1 MEKQNKQRLEQLVRQ
16 GLVPSRKLPI
26 LMQAMSSLHMGKQLT
41 PTERDILS
49 KYMHNMTD
57 IMLKDDSVF
66 NRAKLHTQK
75 TKYQTE
81 ETTVDSDNVQDLPE
95 EEGKKYT
102 SYQRAVTNAEKR
114 KAEQKARLKTT
125 EKKPGLSD
133 IRLGNTVGRTAAQTY
148 ATPSGKKLKA
158 TKYHPG
164 APDPEAAKR
173 RKAIEKHQAKKQ
185 EKDYWDDDKDYNDTT
200 ILEKMVDGVEI
211 VDGPEEENKKMKMKK
226 KEKDAN
232 VVESRE
238 GDEEERMRKKAE
250 NKARRLSIRKRDK
263 FRMLPSELKKE
274 KMKAGVEEE
283 VLNFNDMYKE
293 QFEAGLEYY
302 GIDNIRDLPEESKA
316 EFFNLVDLALEEA
329 KMAKKDHDGDGK
341 VETSTAEYM
350 GSRDKAIKKATKP
363 SWDSKQARANALNSL
378 DKKAQ
383 ARQDMK
389 KEEVEIEEEYTHD
402 DFKKDRIAKVKS
414 TGASGRVIARY
425 RHDDGEIHYTLDH
438 GGNKTSKHPA
448 SNLAVHKEE
457 VEIEE
462 DMQVKQAIGIASD
475 KRYKGGNMTGAV
487 NAIEKM
493 RKGLS
498 DHPQVK
504 AVLKRQN
511 EETERLDEYGNPAAT
526 PDRLAM
532 IRRAADRVQSGQAA
546 KDVKKIAKADMKQ
559 KGAQKGMAPTKKDV
573 KEQVAAIRKIIKE
586 GSTKEKIEAYKELNT
601 IIEQFKSTGEL

>member
-1 MEKQNKQRLEQLVRQ
+1 MT
-16 GLVPSRKLPI
+16 
-26 LMQAMSSLHMGKQLT
+26 AMSSLHMGKQLT

-81 ETTVDSDNVQDLPE
+81 ETTVDLD
-95 EEGKKYT
+95 
-102 SYQRAVTNAEKR
+102 
-114 KAEQKARLKTT
+114 
-125 EKKPGLSD
+125 
-133 IRLGNTVGRTAAQTY
+133 
-148 ATPSGKKLKA
+148 
-158 TKYHPG
+158 
-164 APDPEAAKR
+164 
-173 RKAIEKHQAKKQ
+173 
-185 EKDYWDDDKDYNDTT
+185 
-200 ILEKMVDGVEI
+200 EKMVDGVEI

-226 KEKDAN
+226 KDAN

-238 GDEEERMRKKAE
+238 GDKEERMRKKEE

-263 FRMLPSELKKE
+263 FRMLPPELKKE

-293 QFEAGLEYY
+293 QFEAALEYY

-350 GSRDKAIKKATKP
+350 GSRDKAIKKA
-363 SWDSKQARANALNSL
+363 
-378 DKKAQ
+378 
-383 ARQDMK
+383 MK
-389 KEEVEIEEEYTHD
+389 KEEVEQVDEL
-402 DFKKDRIAKVKS
+402 KKS
-414 TGASGRVIARY
+414 TLSSYIQKAA
-425 RHDDGEIHYTLDH
+425 D
-438 GGNKTSKHPA
+438 PA
-448 SNLAVHKEE
+448 GKKSNANLASKAAYKLAKGDDDSNAGEKEDKKAFVRSKGIQTAAKKLAKEE

-532 IRRAADRVQSGQAA
+532 IRRAADRVQSGAAA

-573 KEQVAAIRKIIKE
+573 KEQVAAIRKVIKE

-601 IIEQFKSTGEL
+601 IIEQFKTTGEL

>member
-1 MEKQNKQRLEQLVRQ
+1 MT
-16 GLVPSRKLPI
+16 
-26 LMQAMSSLHMGKQLT
+26 AMSSLHMGKQLT

-81 ETTVDSDNVQDLPE
+81 ETTVDLD
-95 EEGKKYT
+95 
-102 SYQRAVTNAEKR
+102 
-114 KAEQKARLKTT
+114 
-125 EKKPGLSD
+125 
-133 IRLGNTVGRTAAQTY
+133 
-148 ATPSGKKLKA
+148 
-158 TKYHPG
+158 
-164 APDPEAAKR
+164 
-173 RKAIEKHQAKKQ
+173 
-185 EKDYWDDDKDYNDTT
+185 
-200 ILEKMVDGVEI
+200 EKMVDGVEI

-232 VVESRE
+232 VVESRR
-238 GDEEERMRKKAE
+238 GVDPDQEESMRKKEE

-263 FRMLPSELKKE
+263 FRMLPPELKKQ

-283 VLNFNDMYKE
+283 VINFNDMYKE
-293 QFEAGLEYY
+293 QFEAALEYY

-316 EFFNLVDLALEEA
+316 KFFNLVDVALEEA

-350 GSRDKAIKKATKP
+350 GSRDKAIKKA
-363 SWDSKQARANALNSL
+363 
-378 DKKAQ
+378 
-383 ARQDMK
+383 
-389 KEEVEIEEEYTHD
+389 V
-402 DFKKDRIAKVKS
+402 
-414 TGASGRVIARY
+414 
-425 RHDDGEIHYTLDH
+425 
-438 GGNKTSKHPA
+438 
-448 SNLAVHKEE
+448 
-457 VEIEE
+457 
-462 DMQVKQAIGIASD
+462 
-475 KRYKGGNMTGAV
+475 
-487 NAIEKM
+487 
-493 RKGLS
+493 RK
-498 DHPQVK
+498 
-504 AVLKRQN
+504 
-511 EETERLDEYGNPAAT
+511 EETEQLDEYGNPAAT

-573 KEQVAAIRKIIKE
+573 EEQVAVIRKTIKE

>member
-16 GLVPSRKLPI
+16 GLVPSRKLPV
-26 LMQAMSSLHMGKQLT
+26 LMQAMSNLHMGKQLT

-81 ETTVDSDNVQDLPE
+81 ETTVDLD
-95 EEGKKYT
+95 
-102 SYQRAVTNAEKR
+102 
-114 KAEQKARLKTT
+114 
-125 EKKPGLSD
+125 
-133 IRLGNTVGRTAAQTY
+133 
-148 ATPSGKKLKA
+148 
-158 TKYHPG
+158 
-164 APDPEAAKR
+164 
-173 RKAIEKHQAKKQ
+173 
-185 EKDYWDDDKDYNDTT
+185 
-200 ILEKMVDGVEI
+200 EKMVDGVEI

-226 KEKDAN
+226 KDAN

-238 GDEEERMRKKAE
+238 GDKEERMRKKEE

-263 FRMLPSELKKE
+263 FRMLPPELKKE

-293 QFEAGLEYY
+293 QFEAALEYY

-350 GSRDKAIKKATKP
+350 GSRDKAIKKA
-363 SWDSKQARANALNSL
+363 
-378 DKKAQ
+378 
-383 ARQDMK
+383 MK
-389 KEEVEIEEEYTHD
+389 KEEVEQVDEL
-402 DFKKDRIAKVKS
+402 KKS
-414 TGASGRVIARY
+414 TLSSYIQKAA
-425 RHDDGEIHYTLDH
+425 D
-438 GGNKTSKHPA
+438 PA
-448 SNLAVHKEE
+448 GKKSNANLASKAAYKLAKGDDDSNAGEKEDKKAFVRSKGIQTAAKKLAKEE

-532 IRRAADRVQSGQAA
+532 IRRAADRVQSGAAA

-573 KEQVAAIRKIIKE
+573 KEQVAAIRKVIKE

-601 IIEQFKSTGEL
+601 IIEQFKTTGEL

>member
-81 ETTVDSDNVQDLPE
+81 ETTVDLD
-95 EEGKKYT
+95 
-102 SYQRAVTNAEKR
+102 
-114 KAEQKARLKTT
+114 
-125 EKKPGLSD
+125 
-133 IRLGNTVGRTAAQTY
+133 
-148 ATPSGKKLKA
+148 
-158 TKYHPG
+158 
-164 APDPEAAKR
+164 
-173 RKAIEKHQAKKQ
+173 
-185 EKDYWDDDKDYNDTT
+185 
-200 ILEKMVDGVEI
+200 EKMVDGVEI

-226 KEKDAN
+226 KDAN

-238 GDEEERMRKKAE
+238 GDKEERMRKKEE

-263 FRMLPSELKKE
+263 FRMLPPELKKE

-293 QFEAGLEYY
+293 QFEAALEYY

-350 GSRDKAIKKATKP
+350 GSRDKAIKKA
-363 SWDSKQARANALNSL
+363 
-378 DKKAQ
+378 
-383 ARQDMK
+383 MK
-389 KEEVEIEEEYTHD
+389 KEEVEQVDEL
-402 DFKKDRIAKVKS
+402 KKS
-414 TGASGRVIARY
+414 TLSSYIQKAA
-425 RHDDGEIHYTLDH
+425 D
-438 GGNKTSKHPA
+438 PA
-448 SNLAVHKEE
+448 GKKSNANLASKAAYKLAKGDDDSNAGEKEDKKAFVRSKGIQTAAKKLAKEE

-532 IRRAADRVQSGQAA
+532 IRRAADRVQSGAAA

-573 KEQVAAIRKIIKE
+573 KEQVAAIRKVIKE

-601 IIEQFKSTGEL
+601 IIEQFKTTGEL

>member
-1 MEKQNKQRLEQLVRQ
+1 MQKQNKQRLEQLVRQ

-26 LMQAMSSLHMGKQLT
+26 LMTAMSSLHMGKQLT
-41 PTERDILS
+41 PTERDILA

-57 IMLKDDSVF
+57 IMLKDDTVF
-66 NRAKLHTQK
+66 NRTKLHTQR

-81 ETTVDSDNVQDLPE
+81 ETTVDLD
-95 EEGKKYT
+95 
-102 SYQRAVTNAEKR
+102 
-114 KAEQKARLKTT
+114 
-125 EKKPGLSD
+125 
-133 IRLGNTVGRTAAQTY
+133 
-148 ATPSGKKLKA
+148 
-158 TKYHPG
+158 
-164 APDPEAAKR
+164 
-173 RKAIEKHQAKKQ
+173 
-185 EKDYWDDDKDYNDTT
+185 
-200 ILEKMVDGVEI
+200 EKMVDGVEV
-211 VDGPEEENKKMKMKK
+211 VDGPEAEEKMKSKKAKK
-226 KEKDAN
+226 KDEEMDDMK
-232 VVESRE
+232 ESRRGMDPE
-238 GDEEERMRKKAE
+238 QEERMRKKAE

-263 FRMLPSELKKE
+263 FRMLPSELKKQ
-274 KMKAGVEEE
+274 KMKAGLEED

-293 QFEAGLEYY
+293 QFEAALEYY

-350 GSRDKAIKKATKP
+350 GSRDKAIKKA
-363 SWDSKQARANALNSL
+363 
-378 DKKAQ
+378 
-383 ARQDMK
+383 MK
-389 KEEVEIEEEYTHD
+389 
-402 DFKKDRIAKVKS
+402 
-414 TGASGRVIARY
+414 
-425 RHDDGEIHYTLDH
+425 
-438 GGNKTSKHPA
+438 
-448 SNLAVHKEE
+448 KEE

-511 EETERLDEYGNPAAT
+511 EETERLDEYGNPASKPAMSDD
-526 PDRLAM
+526 DRLAM
-532 IRRAADRVQSGQAA
+532 IRRAAERVKSGEAARDREKRAERA
-546 KDVKKIAKADMKQ
+546 AKADMRQ

-573 KEQVAAIRKIIKE
+573 EEQVAAIRKTIKE